1 MTRRNAAA
9 RGMTLIELMVAL
21 LIGMILT
28 LAVFTVM
35 ATFEGKRRTLNS
47 NADLD
52 QAGTLAMFQL
62 DRWVRSAGTGFAQA
76 NAYAYGCVLYAA
88 KSNSRLLPV
97 SGTLAAPFAS
107 VNPGSAG
114 VFRLAPLL
122 ILPDQTTPG
131 VSGKTSDALVLMS
144 AGAGNGN
151 VPTAFSAAAASSLLT
166 LINTV
171 PFSASD
177 LVLLADKQPTSAGV
191 VSPCL
196 LTQAGTGVSG
206 GATTT
211 MALGG
216 NWYQSTIDTRSVT
229 DYKDPTSAVAIDLGN
244 PASTGLEPSFQLVGV
259 GDHNTLYSYDL
270 LKVTDTPLQGRAQ
283 GVFEM
288 HALYGVDTN
297 NDGLVD
303 TWVSPSTSP
312 YTVAELSAGTS
323 TAATLLKNIRAV
335 RVGLILRTSLPEK
348 DVVNTGTSL
357 TLFSDLGGTL
367 TYTRA
372 LSSDEQHYRYR
383 TIEAT
388 IPLRNNFL

>member
-1 MTRRNAAA
+1 MTRRHAAA

-28 LAVFTVM
+28 LAVFGVM

-88 KSNSRLLPV
+88 KSNSRILPV

-151 VPTAFSAAAASSLLT
+151 APTAFSAAAASTLLT

-196 LTQAGTGVSG
+196 LTQAGSGVSG

-244 PASTGLEPSFQLVGV
+244 PSTGLEPSFQLVGV

-270 LKVTDTPLQGRAQ
+270 LKVADTPLQARAQ

-297 NDGLVD
+297 SDGLVD
-303 TWVSPSTSP
+303 LWVSPSTSP

-335 RVGLILRTSLPEK
+335 RVGLILRTSQPEK